1 MLIAAHDALKSAA
14 EGNGKS
20 VIGKITDVDKK
31 FGVAFDLLYHF
42 VDDFSTLNPNIR
54 NTRFTQL
61 IDKRRIILE
70 SGLNIPYRALISDN
84 FTKLC
89 YMRRRKSYSSV
100 EFP

>member
-42 VDDFSTLNPNIR
+42 VKDFSTLNPNIR

-61 IDKRRIILE
+61 IDKRRLLG
-70 SGLNIPYRALISDN
+70 SALIRTRGASVSDN

-89 YMRRRKSYSSV
+89 DMRRRESYSFV